1 MNGGERGQLI
11 RIKKSG
17 DSSGKGSLGMVNGE
31 KEKDGVKVEQVE
43 ILPGFEDV
51 DCVGL
56 MGGGMELK
64 G

>member
-1 MNGGERGQLI
+1 MNGGGEGQLV
-11 RIKKSG
+11 RVRR
-17 DSSGKGSLGMVNGE
+17 KGEAVGLVNGE
-31 KEKDGVKVEQVE
+31 KGKVEEVE